1 MTSTIPS
8 HYSNRHVQ
16 QRYNKALQIVQH
28 LSVSSFQPTKDQKL
42 QLYAFYKQVSIGNVN
57 TSRPGLFDMVGRAK
71 WDAWKKLE
79 GISKLEAQ
87 HQYVETLLLAASE
100 AYQKPATKA
109 QAQQIIQAFATM
121 RPVGGDD
128 DTSDD
133 EMTTTTAT
141 TTEDD
146 NEESS
151 QGSVDEEEKAY
162 LIAIEQTSGRR
173 TTNEGRPP
181 RRTPTQRLPF
191 LRPKSAASSSRLS
204 PSPHFDPWARTDSR
218 STTHTATSSQRHTFA
233 SPFHSSAASSVTATL
248 SNVQQH
254 QQLLQRRPVSLG
266 PATQRALESL
276 QAEVIA
282 LNDRIDDLRNELVR
296 RDRAAQK
303 PVTKDDDDDEDEW
316 EGWRWVIKIKPP
328 RQAQEWSYFSHR
340 ESIGKA
346 LSSPG
351 IRPNKKTHIMYSSSA
366 CMAVNVCANVD
377 QIRRH
382 GRWNNTTIYGAY
394 SHQSSKRI
402 SATNELSPGDP
413 IRPTV
418 AENAFVQVIMMFRKT
433 FIQDSVLMM
442 ELHPCYSIGNI
453 QIPLIQPICHSK
465 DKSTS

>member
-1 MTSTIPS
+1 MIHTHT
-8 HYSNRHVQ
+8 R
-16 QRYNKALQIVQH
+16 R
-28 LSVSSFQPTKDQKL
+28 
-42 QLYAFYKQVSIGNVN
+42 
-57 TSRPGLFDMVGRAK
+57 GR
-71 WDAWKKLE
+71 DAWKKLE

-121 RPVGGDD
+121 RPVRGDD

-146 NEESS
+146 NEGKYMHMAPLEMDTHSTFVGMGLESS

-173 TTNEGRPP
+173 TTNEARPP
-181 RRTPTQRLPF
+181 GRTPTQRLPF

-204 PSPHFDPWARTDSR
+204 PSPHFDPWARADSR
-218 STTHTATSSQRHTFA
+218 STSHTATSSQRHTFA

-254 QQLLQRRPVSLG
+254 QQLPQRRPVSLG

-282 LNDRIDDLRNELVR
+282 LNYRIDDLRHELVR

-303 PVTKDDDDDEDEW
+303 PVPQDDDDDDDEW
-316 EGWRWVIKIKPP
+316 EGWRWVIKVT
-328 RQAQEWSYFSHR
+328 
-340 ESIGKA
+340 
-346 LSSPG
+346 L
-351 IRPNKKTHIMYSSSA
+351 
-366 CMAVNVCANVD
+366 
-377 QIRRH
+377 
-382 GRWNNTTIYGAY
+382 
-394 SHQSSKRI
+394 
-402 SATNELSPGDP
+402 
-413 IRPTV
+413 
-418 AENAFVQVIMMFRKT
+418 
-433 FIQDSVLMM
+433 
-442 ELHPCYSIGNI
+442 
-453 QIPLIQPICHSK
+453 
-465 DKSTS
+465 KSTLNTSPKTLIHLFSSI